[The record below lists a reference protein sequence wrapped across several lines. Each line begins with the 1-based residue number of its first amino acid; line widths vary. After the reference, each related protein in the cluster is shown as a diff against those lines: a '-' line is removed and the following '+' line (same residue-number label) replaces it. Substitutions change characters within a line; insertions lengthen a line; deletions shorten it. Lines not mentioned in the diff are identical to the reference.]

1 MWVLLL
7 CFPLRS
13 GLNSGSKCP
22 LTNAYC
28 GETEKKNTNKKPH
41 KTAQNKGVKT
51 TKENKKTC
59 VVCRCNICRV
69 RVHVNRGRL
78 GGMVVV
84 AMCPAGL
91 QWQSQRLEAGQGGGS
106 REAGGHHVGAWMGG
120 HGHHAPNTE
129 VAGSGRAGGTGWW
142 RQTGGAVAR
151 GRVGEDGRRRVPI
164 TLTAR

>member
-1 MWVLLL
+1 MHIV
-7 CFPLRS
+7 
-13 GLNSGSKCP
+13 
-22 LTNAYC
+22 
-28 GETEKKNTNKKPH
+28 EKLKRKAQIKSHTKLHKMRALKQQKK
-41 KTAQNKGVKT
+41 T
-51 TKENKKTC
+51 KKTC

-78 GGMVVV
+78 GGMVV